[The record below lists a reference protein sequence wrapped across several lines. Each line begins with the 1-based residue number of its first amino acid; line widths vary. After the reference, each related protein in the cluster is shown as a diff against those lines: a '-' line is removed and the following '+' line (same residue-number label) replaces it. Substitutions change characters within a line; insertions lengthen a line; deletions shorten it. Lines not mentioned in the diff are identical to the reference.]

1 MKINEKYSEIVFILA
16 LIIVAAFPKVGDFE
30 INAPIALGLGVVFAW
45 ACTSV
50 FTPFVKKTQK
60 ILLQA
65 SVVGLGFNMNLA
77 KALETSGKGML
88 FTIVSVALVM
98 VLGYLVGKA
107 LKVNKK
113 TSYLVSAGTAICGGS
128 AIAAVAPIVDAD
140 DDQMTVSLG
149 TIFILNAVAL
159 VIFPPLGHYF
169 GLGQEQFGTWAAIA
183 IHDTSSVA
191 GAGAAYGNEAFE
203 VATMVKCTR
212 ALWIIPLA
220 FASMFIW
227 RKPSSPNGSAV
238 PGGAKVTIPWFI
250 FLFVLAMII
259 NTYCGLPKELT
270 SAFVVTAK
278 RGIALTLFL
287 IGTALSPK
295 ALKACG
301 IKPLIEGVILW
312 AVIGVLS
319 LLVVAR

>member
-1 MKINEKYSEIVFILA
+1 MKLNEKYSELVFILA
-16 LIIVAAFPKVGDFE
+16 LIIVAAFPKVGSFE

-45 ACTSV
+45 VCTSV

-65 SVVGLGFNMNLA
+65 SVVGLGFNMNLG
-77 KALETSGKGML
+77 KALETSGKGMI
-88 FTIVSVALVM
+88 FTVVSVALVM

-107 LKVNKK
+107 LKVNNK

-128 AIAAVAPIVDAD
+128 AIAAVAPIVEAD

-149 TIFILNAVAL
+149 TIFILNAIAL

-220 FASMFIW
+220 FASTLFW
-227 RKPSSPNGSAV
+227 HKK
-238 PGGAKVTIPWFI
+238 GAKVTIPWFI
-250 FLFVLAMII
+250 FLFVLAMIV

-301 IKPLIEGVILW
+301 VKPLIEGIILW
-312 AVIGVLS
+312 VIIGAVS
-319 LLVVAR
+319 LCVIK